1 MSKKLVLWNLSSN
14 YQNCIII
21 WIFISCYTPAL
32 CCCFLKKKV
41 RSHARVPTL
50 SATAFSG
57 MCVCLKNYYLQSI
70 FHVSYCR
77 SDTTSADLWANLAE
91 QPIWTLPLMNTS
103 AKEMQDAEFR
113 NIPQARVSPT
123 VSKTSQPS
131 FPCQSEVFV
140 HCPSSAWLI
149 WDTLG
154 CNENKLHIW
163 SEPLTTVLHSLVI
176 FLP

>member
-1 MSKKLVLWNLSSN
+1 MKSKFQLPKLYNHLNIYQLLHASS
-14 YQNCIII
+14 
-21 WIFISCYTPAL
+21 L
-32 CCCFLKKKV
+32 LLFLKKKK
-41 RSHARVPTL
+41 SEISCQ
-50 SATAFSG
+50 SAYFICNSLLWD